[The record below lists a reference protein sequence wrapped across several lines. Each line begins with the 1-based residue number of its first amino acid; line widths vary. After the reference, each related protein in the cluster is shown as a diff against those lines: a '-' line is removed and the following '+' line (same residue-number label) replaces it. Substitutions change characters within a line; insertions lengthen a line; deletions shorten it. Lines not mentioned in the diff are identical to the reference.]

1 MVYKELIG
9 KMNEITFSAIQGPE
23 HEPECVKKL
32 VRGDIPSCAGI
43 GSQFF
48 STLVFALI
56 YTLVLG
62 EHVLYH
68 LLDILDNSEISLGDF
83 KDIVRAFLSH
93 GFKASKFLGYVLDPN
108 IETFGDEIVERLDK
122 VEDKNDLRA
131 VLAAY
136 FSYLNMM
143 HWWLHVRFPW
153 GLGCAFRKVSGHM

>member
-1 MVYKELIG
+1 MVYKDLIE
-9 KMNEITFSAIQGPE
+9 KMNAITFDAIQGLE
-23 HEPECVKKL
+23 HEPESIKRL
-32 VRGDIPSCAGI
+32 VRGDIPSCAGV

-68 LLDILDNSEISLGDF
+68 LLDILDNTKIALDDF
-83 KDIVRAFLSH
+83 KEIVRAFLSH
-93 GFKASKFLGYVLDPN
+93 GFKASKFLGYVLDPDM
-108 IETFGDEIVERLDK
+108 ELFGDEIVAHLDE
-122 VEDKNDLRA
+122 VEKKEDLRA